1 MNVLL
6 RVAGPDRTATHARQL
21 ARQVAELDSLTMAAA
36 LRLAHER
43 IEAGDPLALAAPGQI
58 WALRPDVDEDDAPAR
73 ALGIL
78 ARTTQPP
85 TVLAQDEHGTV
96 EALPLNVLDLFH
108 LTTWEDQP
116 WA

>member
-1 MNVLL
+1 MTTLL
-6 RVAGPDRTATHARQL
+6 RVVGPDRAAAHTHRL
-21 ARQVAELDSLTMAAA
+21 ARHIAALDGLAPAAA
-36 LRLAHER
+36 LRLAAER

-58 WALRPDVDEDDAPAR
+58 WALRPDVNEDDAPAC

-85 TVLAQDEHGTV
+85 ALLAQDEHGTV
-96 EALPLNVLDLFH
+96 ETLPLGVLDLFH
-108 LTTWEDQP
+108 LTTWTEEP